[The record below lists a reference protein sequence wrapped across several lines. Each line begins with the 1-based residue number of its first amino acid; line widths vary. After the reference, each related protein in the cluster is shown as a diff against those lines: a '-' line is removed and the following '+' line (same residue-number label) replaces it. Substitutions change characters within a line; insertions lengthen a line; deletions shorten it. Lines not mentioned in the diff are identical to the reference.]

1 MGGIFDARMELIGPA
16 EAEIQW
22 SEVDLCSH
30 GVGDYRRML
39 LVLDGRV
46 GVSCVKSVPDRCGDC
61 RRLALAENC
70 SAATA
75 RIQDGR

>member
-30 GVGDYRRML
+30 GVGDGNGFKCTDSY
-39 LVLDGRV
+39 V
-46 GVSCVKSVPDRCGDC
+46 G
-61 RRLALAENC
+61 
-70 SAATA
+70 SA
-75 RIQDGR
+75 RYKKL

>member
-1 MGGIFDARMELIGPA
+1 
-16 EAEIQW
+16 
-22 SEVDLCSH
+22 
-30 GVGDYRRML
+30 VGDYRRML